1 MNTLANDACTV
12 QCTSSLLLSLIYG
25 TSNTIRRRT
34 FLIIP
39 SKYLCHSIWTFVE
52 FFTKLC
58 IPCSTCCLFSSR
70 YKNVLSLCLLLLFL
84 YENNASYFQES
95 SDMVPCRFIDKIL
108 GYTQLIWSFCLIPY
122 WQLLSF
128 RNANIIFQRIPMQVQ
143 VAKYAA

>member
-1 MNTLANDACTV
+1 MLANDACTV

-58 IPCSTCCLFSSR
+58 IPVRLVVFFLLVIKMCSHCVSCC
-70 YKNVLSLCLLLLFL
+70 CFL
-84 YENNASYFQES
+84 HENNASCFQES